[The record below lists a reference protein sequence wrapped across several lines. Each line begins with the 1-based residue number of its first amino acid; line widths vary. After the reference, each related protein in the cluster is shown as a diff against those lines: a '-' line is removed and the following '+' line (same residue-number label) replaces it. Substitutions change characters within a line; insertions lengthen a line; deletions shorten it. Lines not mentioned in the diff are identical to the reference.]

1 MTEEEIEKY
10 YSRYGA
16 TQGVDRMRRDFPRLR
31 HHMEVTGTDGQQVA
45 LGTEAGMQADLRAL
59 EKLPEPTAA
68 QRAKAH
74 EIRDMLA
81 ARGLMGD
88 RPYKG

>member
-1 MTEEEIEKY
+1 MTDEEVEKY
-10 YSRYGA
+10 YRQYGA
-16 TQGVDRMRRDFPRLR
+16 AQGIDRMRRDFSRLIR
-31 HHMEVTGTDGQQVA
+31 HMEATGTVRQQVV
-45 LGTEAGMQADLRAL
+45 LGTDAGMQADLHAL